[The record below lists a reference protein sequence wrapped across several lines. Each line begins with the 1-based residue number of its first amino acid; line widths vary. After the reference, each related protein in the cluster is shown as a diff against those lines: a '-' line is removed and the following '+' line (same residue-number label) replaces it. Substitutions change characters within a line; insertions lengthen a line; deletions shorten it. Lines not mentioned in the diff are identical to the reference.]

1 MWLLLAVTPLVC
13 TLLAS
18 ESAEKSDAA
27 PVLSS
32 DSHAKSAPVTP
43 KDSPATVA
51 PAPAAPAPAAPQSS
65 ASTKSQPA
73 GQHRGSASG
82 LKAWFML
89 W

>member
-27 PVLSS
+27 PVMSS

-51 PAPAAPAPAAPQSS
+51 PAPAAPSPAPAATPSSS
-65 ASTKSQPA
+65 ANVKSRHP
-73 GQHRGSASG
+73 GGASS